1 MKEEVEEVDLMMEEV
16 VVGVKVTL
24 SQVEGEGEVKEV
36 QDSASS
42 EEEVVEV
49 ETQVIELYLY

>member
-1 MKEEVEEVDLMMEEV
+1 
-16 VVGVKVTL
+16 
-24 SQVEGEGEVKEV
+24 VEGEGEVKEV
-36 QDSASS
+36 QDLASS